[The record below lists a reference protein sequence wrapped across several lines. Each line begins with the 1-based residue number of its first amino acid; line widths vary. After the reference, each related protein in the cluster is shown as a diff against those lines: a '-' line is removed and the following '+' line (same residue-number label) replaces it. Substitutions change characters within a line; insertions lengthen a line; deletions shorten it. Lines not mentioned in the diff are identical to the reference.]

1 MIERKNKVVSSE
13 FENDNEYYARFLDGD
28 EQAFEYLV
36 LSYKDKLIYFLNRYV
51 HNITI
56 AEDLAQ
62 DAFVEVYVHKERFHF
77 KGSFKTYLYTIG
89 RNKAVDYIRK
99 NERMV
104 FVAEYPEDAQEE
116 MLLDN
121 LIKEEQKKHLHES
134 MKKLKMDYQVA
145 ISLIDIEGMS
155 YAEAAKILKKTDGQM
170 KILIHRARKALAKIL
185 EKEGCLDEK

>member
-1 MIERKNKVVSSE
+1 
-13 FENDNEYYARFLDGD
+13 
-28 EQAFEYLV
+28 
-36 LSYKDKLIYFLNRYV
+36 
-51 HNITI
+51 
-56 AEDLAQ
+56 
-62 DAFVEVYVHKERFHF
+62 
-77 KGSFKTYLYTIG
+77 
-89 RNKAVDYIRK
+89 
-99 NERMV
+99 
-104 FVAEYPEDAQEE
+104 